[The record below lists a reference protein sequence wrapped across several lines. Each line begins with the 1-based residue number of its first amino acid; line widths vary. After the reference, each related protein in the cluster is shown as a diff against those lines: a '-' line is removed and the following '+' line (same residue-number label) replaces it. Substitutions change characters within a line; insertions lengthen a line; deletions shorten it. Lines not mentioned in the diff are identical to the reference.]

1 MYTEII
7 EFFGLKQPLVCDSY
21 YETEQRKKLYKELKL
36 LIQSGGIYAL
46 TGMVG
51 SGKTTLLNR
60 IQAELEQE
68 NKIIV
73 SKSLSTEKNK
83 LSVGTIYLALFYDLT
98 KNDKNF
104 KIPTQGEKR
113 ERQLISLIKKNK
125 KPVSFFID
133 EAHDVNR
140 QTLTSL
146 KRIVELAKFNG
157 CQLSIILAGHPKL
170 TNMLGL
176 SSNEEI
182 GARTKAFSIDQVM
195 GSMEHYIEWLLKHN
209 LLEKV
214 KINEI
219 IHPDAIK
226 ELATALITPLQI
238 HKYLLAAM
246 EIAYMAGI
254 KPITKEVITKSLAP
268 DLDSI
273 EARLARSGYSF
284 SAICE
289 LLNAP
294 AQEVRNFLLGKAHSS
309 RKSEFLNIIRSI
321 HITV

>member
-1 MYTEII
+1 M
-7 EFFGLKQPLVCDSY
+7 
-21 YETEQRKKLYKELKL
+21 
-36 LIQSGGIYAL
+36 
-46 TGMVG
+46 
-51 SGKTTLLNR
+51 
-60 IQAELEQE
+60 
-68 NKIIV
+68 
-73 SKSLSTEKNK
+73 
-83 LSVGTIYLALFYDLT
+83 
-98 KNDKNF
+98 
-104 KIPTQGEKR
+104 
-113 ERQLISLIKKNK
+113 
-125 KPVSFFID
+125 
-133 EAHDVNR
+133 
-140 QTLTSL
+140 
-146 KRIVELAKFNG
+146 ELATFNG

-170 TNMLGL
+170 TNMLAL

-182 GARTKAFSIDQVM
+182 GARTKTFNIDQVM

-238 HKYLLAAM
+238 HKYLLAAL
-246 EIAYMAGI
+246 EIAYIAGI

-273 EARLARSGYSF
+273 EALLARSGYSF